1 MALAA
6 TPALSTFYGMEA
18 TNLLQAPNFSGNPSY
33 MLNDAGPLSLG
44 YGFSS
49 GGSSLYNYG
58 DNAALAVSWDAYL
71 TRDCSN
77 FNPPNTLSQSL
88 SFSDSSVYSTDESDL
103 FMSNN
108 SDELFQLINE
118 CNLLSA
124 GSSVSTIHPNLVSTL
139 KNMVSPGLVGSC
151 ISQGDMTCHNAQA
164 AVLDQLALTQTWM
177 EQHQQEQLQ
186 HDNIDSLRSALM
198 RHSQPQ
204 VMVPKVELHD
214 FTSTV
219 GAMVPMATISDL
231 KPQKADEKSET
242 EDSIE
247 AAVVSL
253 DLIKNRRPFRCQHE
267 GCNKTFKNPQT
278 MKMHHKTHY
287 SDGSAASKACML
299 PTLSSSLK
307 AGHNKKIPS
316 RCPKC
321 KKTFVGLYE
330 LRRHYGRKHSEGEKP
345 FGCRKCG
352 KKFYIE
358 VLKNLLIL
366 LSVAVFCHVH
376 PLPSL
381 QAIRANDADVT
392 KVDVRDHEKLCG
404 EPIECKCGLKFAFKC
419 NLVAHKKAHPA
430 CQDHLLNNSNS
441 TTSNN
446 QSSYSD
452 DSEQS
457 PCSLRSSPRSGTK
470 RAREP
475 ASPIQ
480 SSLHVPLPDFEG
492 IPEAPAFKMAR
503 HDLAWMS
510 FPTDTSLLCASNVNY
525 PPISFT
531 NLPLSSRY
539 PNQGDSQEHFS
550 SKVHPIS
557 STYPEAVNCEMGIV
571 STNSPLRHGPADVA
585 SLPSAPTKS
594 ATPWANFFYSFS
606 HEAVSV

>member
-88 SFSDSSVYSTDESDL
+88 SFSDSSLYSTDESDL

-231 KPQKADEKSET
+231 KPQKVLVIFQVLVCFKFFCVH
-242 EDSIE
+242 SICS
-247 AAVVSL
+247 VS
-253 DLIKNRRPFRCQHE
+253 
-267 GCNKTFKNPQT
+267 
-278 MKMHHKTHY
+278 
-287 SDGSAASKACML
+287 A
-299 PTLSSSLK
+299 
-307 AGHNKKIPS
+307 
-316 RCPKC
+316 
-321 KKTFVGLYE
+321 FV
-330 LRRHYGRKHSEGEKP
+330 
-345 FGCRKCG
+345 
-352 KKFYIE
+352 
-358 VLKNLLIL
+358 
-366 LSVAVFCHVH
+366 
-376 PLPSL
+376 
-381 QAIRANDADVT
+381 
-392 KVDVRDHEKLCG
+392 
-404 EPIECKCGLKFAFKC
+404 
-419 NLVAHKKAHPA
+419 
-430 CQDHLLNNSNS
+430 
-441 TTSNN
+441 
-446 QSSYSD
+446 D
-452 DSEQS
+452 DIY
-457 PCSLRSSPRSGTK
+457 L
-470 RAREP
+470 
-475 ASPIQ
+475 
-480 SSLHVPLPDFEG
+480 F
-492 IPEAPAFKMAR
+492 
-503 HDLAWMS
+503 
-510 FPTDTSLLCASNVNY
+510 
-525 PPISFT
+525 
-531 NLPLSSRY
+531 
-539 PNQGDSQEHFS
+539 
-550 SKVHPIS
+550 
-557 STYPEAVNCEMGIV
+557 
-571 STNSPLRHGPADVA
+571 
-585 SLPSAPTKS
+585 
-594 ATPWANFFYSFS
+594 
-606 HEAVSV
+606 

>member
-204 VMVPKVELHD
+204 
-214 FTSTV
+214 
-219 GAMVPMATISDL
+219 
-231 KPQKADEKSET
+231 ADEKSET

-358 VLKNLLIL
+358 
-366 LSVAVFCHVH
+366 
-376 PLPSL
+376 
-381 QAIRANDADVT
+381 
-392 KVDVRDHEKLCG
+392 VDVRDHEKLCG